1 MNQLFKFIILALAL
15 GLTAC
20 GDSGGNKSDDSN
32 SGGVRWEKIPA
43 TFNPNLETIETQLY
57 NVQKI
62 QMNLFGFRQ
71 DVRLQFSN
79 ELSQNQL
86 VVQLYTVS
94 KDARTSLSGI
104 DSRVEG
110 DTLELRKYGSYECSI
125 KTSNGEVTAVKGA
138 CYIRVVLTLPAQSEI
153 EVYNVGNLIS
163 KRYFAM
169 DNGTFLKELDRAS
182 FDPEKLAVIDS
193 YLASYQAIGRSPTLL
208 AEELGNAINEFPFA
222 EKKFIVLTKLH
233 RFVSDRENLRKM
245 IDDKFSFFDR
255 DKAYKIAGL

>member
-1 MNQLFKFIILALAL
+1 MNHILKIMIFIAIF

-20 GDSGGNKSDDSN
+20 GNSSSNNPDGGND
-32 SGGVRWEKIPA
+32 GAVQWEKIPA
-43 TFNPNLETIETQLY
+43 TYNPNLETIETQLF

-62 QMNLFGFRQ
+62 NMNLFGFRQ
-71 DVRLQFSN
+71 DVQLQFSN

-94 KDARTSLSGI
+94 KDARTSLSGV

-110 DTLELRKYGSYECSI
+110 DTLQLRKYGNYECSI
-125 KTSNGEVTAVKGA
+125 KTSNGEVTQLKGA

-169 DNGTFLKELDRAS
+169 DNSTFLKELDRAS
-182 FDPEKLAVIDS
+182 FDKEKLEVIDS
-193 YLASYQAIGRSPTLL
+193 YLASYQAIGRTPQLSV
-208 AEELGNAINEFPFA
+208 AEIGTAIGEFSFA
-222 EKKFIVLTKLH
+222 DKKFIVLTKLH
-233 RFVSDRENLRKM
+233 SFVLDRENLRKM
-245 IDDKFSFFDR
+245 IDEKFSYFDR
-255 DKAYKIAGL
+255 AEAYKIAGV